1 MPVDCWRPT
10 PRFAPPL
17 GSPSAWLK
25 ALWLAGAVLL
35 VGCAAQSTYSEGRGL
50 VEQGRMAD
58 GLAKLQ
64 EAARLSPDNAEYRA
78 AYVRTRDRYAR
89 LLVEQGDQARAK
101 GRYAQAQQLYQQA
114 LATQGERERAQ
125 AGLQAIE
132 QQQRWDRA
140 VQDAEA
146 AMARQDW
153 AAARRLLQPVLLER
167 PQDPTATQLL
177 QRIEEASAASATPAD
192 VALSDAYR
200 KPISIEFRDAP
211 LRTVFDVISR
221 TSRLNFVFDKDVR
234 TDARTSIYLRNS
246 TVEAAVNWLL
256 LTQQLQQRVLDA
268 NSILI
273 FPATAAKQRE
283 YEPLTVRSFY
293 LANADAK
300 TVANTVKTMTRARD
314 VVVDDKLNLIIVRDT
329 PEGVKLAAKLVA
341 LHDVA
346 EPEVMLEVEVL
357 EIQRSRLLDLG
368 IQWPDQVGLSLL
380 PSISGSPLTLE
391 DVRNAGRGSVGV
403 TVGPT
408 VISAKK
414 QDTDTNLLANPRIR
428 ARNHEKAKILIG
440 ERVPNIT
447 STSTS
452 TGFLAESINYV
463 DVGLKLEVEP
473 TVYLENDV
481 GIKVSLEVS
490 SVIRQIQT
498 KSGSIAYQ
506 LGTRTAQTVLR
517 LKDGENQVLAGL
529 INDDDRRTANKVPLL
544 GELPIAGRL
553 FGRRA
558 DNAEKTEIVLS
569 ITPRILR
576 NIQRPDAKALEF
588 ESGTEASPRLGPAG
602 PVARA
607 SASAEGTVVGR
618 PVAAELAPTPALE
631 PASPGASTAVPD
643 GPARLVPSSDAS
655 SAPTPVAPGTR
666 DGEVITPDGGQPGAA
681 EPADPSAQGTTT
693 PGRTNR
699 SPSPYGG
706 KRLR

>member
-1 MPVDCWRPT
+1 MSFDRWWAVRRLLPHPHRALLRVAMC
-10 PRFAPPL
+10 AGL
-17 GSPSAWLK
+17 G
-25 ALWLAGAVLL
+25 LL
-35 VGCAAQSTYSEGRGL
+35 GGCAAQSTYSEGRSL
-50 VEQGRMAD
+50 VEQGRMAE

-64 EAARLSPDNAEYRA
+64 EAVRLAPDAAQYRV

-89 LLVEQGDQARAK
+89 LLIEQGDQARAK
-101 GRYAQAQQLYQQA
+101 SRYAQAEQLYRQA
-114 LATQGERERAQ
+114 LETQGERERAL
-125 AGLQAIE
+125 AGLQLIE

-146 AMARQDW
+146 AMARKDW
-153 AAARRLLQPVLLER
+153 GAAKSLLQAVLLER
-167 PQDPTATQLL
+167 PQDATATRLL
-177 QRIEEASAASATPAD
+177 QRIEDASAPSVPVEA
-192 VALSDAYR
+192 ALADAYR

-246 TVEAAVNWLL
+246 TIESAVNWLL

-273 FPATAAKQRE
+273 FPATPAKQRE

-329 PEGVKLAAKLVA
+329 LEGVKLAAKLVA

-380 PSISGSPLTLE
+380 PSIAGGSLTLE
-391 DVRNAGRGSVGV
+391 DVRNVGRGSVGV
-403 TVGPT
+403 SVGPA
-408 VISAKK
+408 VISARK

-473 TVYLENDV
+473 TVYLDNDV
-481 GIKVSLEVS
+481 GIKIALEVS

-588 ESGTEASPRLGPAG
+588 ESGTEASPRLGSAG
-602 PVARA
+602 PAVRTTAA
-607 SASAEGTVVGR
+607 AEGLGVM
-618 PVAAELAPTPALE
+618 PAAPEAA
-631 PASPGASTAVPD
+631 ANVAVPD
-643 GPARLVPSSDAS
+643 ASFAPLAVPARPAMPSDTSSRQAPAS
-655 SAPTPVAPGTR
+655 EPDVGEAAVTTPETGRTGV
-666 DGEVITPDGGQPGAA
+666 A
-681 EPADPSAQGTTT
+681 EPAEVSGQISAPPTRA
-693 PGRTNR
+693 GRGAGA
-699 SPSPYGG
+699 SSPYPHAG
-706 KRLR
+706 KRSR